1 MFEDFENRM
10 GFWKNL
16 GSNFTINYSG
26 DEPSFMSDGEMWA
39 SIGPNAGTKTLA
51 EWEDGYVL
59 INNPDGTITANP
71 KYTSGLDPETLVRVP
86 IGPQSPTAMFPS
98 TGGGVV
104 VTGYGAENKTFAAT
118 ATIPSLKEIYENG
131 HPYVKEFTIGSSA
144 TGVSFPEDDTV
155 QIMGH
160 NGTYFTGS
168 DYDPVTKGQIN
179 RYGTVLR
186 VIPAEGYQVF
196 VGGYVGKGF
205 GRSIESKDLPYKR
218 SIHLIGP
225 DGTKYMPTKAAV
237 NPTGTGSGSSSGSS
251 SGSGSGS
258 GNGSGSGSGGSNGS
272 GSGNGTDPNDCAN
285 EKRAVNTDTTCG
297 DCLSGYTEDTAGV
310 CIADEPEEEEKKTNW
325 LLWGGIAAVA
335 AFAFMG
341 R

>member
-86 IGPQSPTAMFPS
+86 VGPQSPTAMFPS

-144 TGVSFPEDDTV
+144 TGVSFPEDDII
-155 QIMGH
+155 QITGH
-160 NGTYFTGS
+160 DGTYSTGS
-168 DYDPVTKGQIN
+168 DYDPATGGQIQ
-179 RYGTVLR
+179 RYGTMMRFV
-186 VIPAEGYQVF
+186 AAQGYQVN
-196 VGGYVGKGF
+196 VGGFNNDSYGKTIP
-205 GRSIESKDLPYKR
+205 STDLPYKR
-218 SIHLIGP
+218 TIFIIGP
-225 DGTKYMPTKAAV
+225 DGTKYIPTS
-237 NPTGTGSGSSSGSS
+237 GTGGSTSGGS

-258 GNGSGSGSGGSNGS
+258 KE
-272 GSGNGTDPNDCAN
+272 TDPNDCASEN
-285 EKRAVNTDTTCG
+285 RELNTDDTCG
-297 DCLSGYTEDTAGV
+297 DCLSGYTEDTDGD
-310 CIADEPEEEEKKTNW
+310 CIADEPEEEEEEKGFNW
-325 LLWGGIAAVA
+325 LLWGGIAVVCMYAT
-335 AFAFMG
+335 MG
-341 R
+341 